1 MVRHFLRQILIFL
14 PVTRRFS
21 TASLCYRVFFLPSS
35 FSGEGKGWRGGTEE
49 NPSRTHVSL
58 YKNAIAAIRKKE
70 EKTTKK
76 ENTNGTGIEKEFR
89 KSFWEAMMTNSSGSV
104 WIPLSTCRGEG
115 GKRFVG
121 IGGKYSIHVNQR
133 FIHMSGACCYGG
145 QKCGRGRN
153 DDTFDSE
160 NTISLIVGM

>member
-1 MVRHFLRQILIFL
+1 MARRNGGKSISDTCFAIQERHCSNQKK
-14 PVTRRFS
+14 
-21 TASLCYRVFFLPSS
+21 
-35 FSGEGKGWRGGTEE
+35 GGK
-49 NPSRTHVSL
+49 
-58 YKNAIAAIRKKE
+58 
-70 EKTTKK
+70 KTTKK

-153 DDTFDSE
+153 DDNFDSE